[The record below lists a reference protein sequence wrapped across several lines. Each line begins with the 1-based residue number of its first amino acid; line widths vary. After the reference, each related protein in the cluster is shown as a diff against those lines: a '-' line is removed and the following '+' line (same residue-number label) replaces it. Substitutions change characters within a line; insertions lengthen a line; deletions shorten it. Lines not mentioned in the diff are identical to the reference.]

1 MAVFRLEHAS
11 LGFDHVCRYCRCNC
25 LAPTGSTSKALRI
38 LFGLIALVAFNTF
51 GGWLASSWQL
61 PLPGALIGLIVLL
74 AVLLTVGRS
83 WQAPLGRVAEPLIAH
98 LSLLFIAP
106 TIGAFYLS
114 QHLNEQLPLIVAIL
128 FISTSVAIALLTL
141 LVRWLTRDKRA
152 LKQ

>member
-1 MAVFRLEHAS
+1 MRV
-11 LGFDHVCRYCRCNC
+11 
-25 LAPTGSTSKALRI
+25 
-38 LFGLIALVAFNTF
+38 LFGLIALVAFNTL

-61 PLPGALIGLIVLL
+61 PLPGALVGLILLL

-128 FISTSVAIALLTL
+128 FISTSIAIALLTL